1 MILIILLL
9 IITMVIIIV
18 KQICRIMFCFLSLCS
33 CLDHVNE
40 LLTILSD
47 NPNITAGENI
57 PEDAENLEVTLT
69 NSLYLCW
76 IAPSVLNCFS

>member
-1 MILIILLL
+1 MIMILVILLL
-9 IITMVIIIV
+9 TKIVVIIIV
-18 KQICRIMFCFLSLCS
+18 KQICHIMFCFLSLYS

-47 NPNITAGENI
+47 NANITAGENI

-69 NSLYLCW
+69 N
-76 IAPSVLNCFS
+76 